1 MTKNN
6 NLNKYNL
13 FNHQFSFIKKHAIKI
28 TAAAITGCM
37 LLATPAQVLAAEPFT
52 DVPADHWA
60 ANVVEE
66 LRVLGFS
73 DGIGDNQF
81 GLGQTITRAQFA
93 AFVQKVQGYNGNY
106 PQAYTDNTDPTAWY
120 YGALNAMAA
129 NRVTKPD
136 GAFRPNDPITRAEMT
151 EMMVGALGF
160 YDLGNQ
166 LNHAACPFTD
176 VTDRKGFIT
185 LANDLGL
192 AGGMGGS
199 TFAPSATATREQA
212 AAMLVRL
219 HHTKDLDLEELHG
232 FYAISSA
239 SQSSFLPQLDS
250 TGFGW
255 ARLTI
260 QDGQAVLNT
269 TSANKNE
276 YRIPSGF
283 TEPVQ
288 TVRQSGGKA
297 LLSVYAD
304 DTTGTLTQVLSD
316 PAMRTQAVQQIA
328 STAALAE
335 RDGERTSFH
344 GVVIDFEALRSAQR
358 QNFTLFLQELRSA
371 MGNNPIYVAVHPFM
385 AGSAY
390 YDGYDYAAIG
400 RIADRVI
407 LMAYDYDP
415 AALNA
420 TEMAQGYTMTPMAPL
435 NQVYVAIDAC
445 LNGGIPAD
453 KLLLGLSMDTVQW
466 KLQNGSV
473 INQTPYHPAYDAVS
487 KRLST
492 GCDISYPNY
501 SYVPYASYTNTQ
513 DNTQNIL
520 WYEDERSVTAKAELA
535 RLMGIR
541 GLSLWRLG
549 TIPTDSANG
558 LNIWSA
564 VNEAVQ

>member
-1 MTKNN
+1 MMMQKKTVLQKKNSQN
-6 NLNKYNL
+6 NKL
-13 FNHQFSFIKKHAIKI
+13 SSIKQRAVQI

-37 LLATPAQVLAAEPFT
+37 LLAAPAQAAEPFT
-52 DVPADHWA
+52 DVPANHWA
-60 ANVVEE
+60 AGVVEE
-66 LRVLGFS
+66 LRTLGFS
-73 DGIGDNQF
+73 DGIGNNQF
-81 GLGQTITRAQFA
+81 GMGQTITRAQFA
-93 AFVQKVQGYNGNY
+93 AFIAKVQGYNGSY
-106 PQAYTDNTDPTAWY
+106 PQAYTDNTDPNAWY

-151 EMMVGALGF
+151 EMMIGALGF

-166 LNHAACPFTD
+166 LNQVNCPFTD
-176 VTDRKGFIT
+176 VTDRKGYIT

-192 AGGMGGS
+192 AGGMS
-199 TFAPSATATREQA
+199 ATTFAPSATATREQA

-219 HHTKDLDLEELHG
+219 YHTNDQQLYELHG

-239 SQSSFLPQLDS
+239 SQSKFLSQLDS

-255 ARLTI
+255 ARLTL

-269 TSANKNE
+269 TASNQNE
-276 YRIPSGF
+276 YRIPKGF

-288 TVRQSGGKA
+288 TVRKSGGKA

-304 DTTGTLTQVLSD
+304 DTSSTLTQILSN
-316 PAMRTQAVQQIA
+316 PALRTDAAKQIA
-328 STAALAE
+328 NTAASAE

-344 GVVIDFEALRSAQR
+344 GVVVDFEALRSPQK
-358 QNFTLFLQELRSA
+358 QNFTLFLQELRTA
-371 MGNNPIYVAVHPFM
+371 MGNKPIYVAVHPVM
-385 AGSAY
+385 TNSTY

-400 RIADRVI
+400 RLADRVI

-415 AALNA
+415 SALTV

-435 NQVYVAIDAC
+435 NQVYIAIDAC
-445 LNGGIPAD
+445 LDGGIPAN

-466 KLQNGSV
+466 KLQNGAV

-487 KRLST
+487 TRLTS
-492 GCDISYPNY
+492 GCNISYPNY
-501 SYVPYASYTNTQ
+501 SYVPYASYTNAQ
-513 DNTQNIL
+513 DNTQNVL
-520 WYEDERSVTAKAELA
+520 WYEDERSIEAKAELA
-535 RLMGIR
+535 RLMGVR

-549 TIPTDSANG
+549 TIPTDSSNG
-558 LNIWSA
+558 LNIWKT